1 MLSRSAPSPPTCEQ
15 VGFRPCAA
23 LALGPKLQATPPL
36 STIIDTLYTAD
47 GNRFNGVVT
56 ISWQSFEA
64 ADTSNI
70 AANTLT
76 LNIANGYL
84 YVQLVPTTNANSTAI
99 YTVVFNGVDGTQFTQ
114 AWTVP
119 PAVLPIRVR
128 DALVMPGSVTGS
140 APAADTTLS
149 ISNIT
154 GLQNALNIR
163 LTSGTAFA
171 LSRAAVIN
179 STGSIDGAVG
189 NLSDCLHVDGTSG
202 ACGGGGS
209 GSTGTF
215 IDGETPMGTL
225 DGSNTTFTLANTP
238 IPSTSVAI
246 FRNGLLLQQG
256 TDYTLSSTTLTF
268 LAGAVPQPG
277 DLLLASYRMS
287 VNLPGVGFVDSEIPT
302 GAVNGANASFTL
314 SQIPFPSTSAAVYR
328 NGVRLL
334 SGIDYTISG
343 NAITFASSFV
353 PQTGDAVICSY
364 RIAQ

>member
-1 MLSRSAPSPPTCEQ
+1 MFRSSRWLL
-15 VGFRPCAA
+15 CAA

-56 ISWQSFEA
+56 ISWPTFEA
-64 ADTSNI
+64 ADTSNV
-70 AANTLT
+70 AGDTLK
-76 LNIANGYL
+76 LNITNGNL
-84 YVQLVPTTNANSTAI
+84 YVQLVPTSNANSAAV
-99 YTVVFNGVDGTQFTQ
+99 YTVMFNGVDGTEFTQ

-189 NLSDCLHVDGTSG
+189 NLSDCLHVDGSSG
-202 ACGGGGS
+202 ACGSGGTS

-215 IDGETPMGTL
+215 IDGEIPTGAVN
-225 DGSNTTFTLANTP
+225 GSNTTFTLANAP

-246 FRNGLLLQQG
+246 FRNGLLLQPN
-256 TDYTLSSTTLTF
+256 TDYTLAGTTITF
-268 LAGAVPQPG
+268 NAGAAPQTG

-287 VNLPGVGFVDSEIPT
+287 VNLPGVGFVDSEVPT

-314 SQIPFPSTSAAVYR
+314 SQIPFPAASVSVYR
-328 NGVRLL
+328 NGLRLL
-334 SGIDYTISG
+334 SSIDYTISG
-343 NAITFASSFV
+343 NALTFASSFV
-353 PQTGDAVICSY
+353 PQTGDVVICSY